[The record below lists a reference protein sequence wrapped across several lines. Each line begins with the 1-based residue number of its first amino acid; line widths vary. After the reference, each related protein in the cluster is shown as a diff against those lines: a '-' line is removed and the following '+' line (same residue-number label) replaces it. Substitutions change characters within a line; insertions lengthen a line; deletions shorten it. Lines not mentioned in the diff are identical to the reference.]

1 MEGELE
7 RESSKKRMHRIW
19 GNMKNRCKN
28 PKCQDYPHYGGRGI
42 TYDPRWEN
50 FAGFYED
57 MLPTY
62 EDDLTLDRIDVN
74 GPYTKDNCRWVSRL
88 VQNNNKTTTTY
99 IDCAEGK
106 HIPLAELARRH
117 GMYETT
123 LHKRIFKLKWPEEK
137 WFDQVKSKNNDTF
150 VDCSEGHVSI
160 RELAQEHDVNED
172 MLYHRIMQGGWEE
185 KDWYLPK
192 GARRKR
198 DSPVAS

>member
-1 MEGELE
+1 MEELE
-7 RESSKKRMHRIW
+7 RGSSKTRIYGIW
-19 GNMKNRCKN
+19 SNMKSRCNN
-28 PKCQDYPHYGGRGI
+28 PNNQDYGHYGGRGV

-50 FAGFYED
+50 FAEFYKD
-57 MLPTY
+57 MSSTY

-137 WFDQVKSKNNDTF
+137 WFLPVKDKNNDTF